1 MGVVF
6 VLEVL
11 PAVGCV
17 VAGAL
22 PFGCVVVEA
31 GFVVALPGFAVMVV
45 VDVPDDGVLDVPL
58 GCEGAVVED
67 GVGVGVI
74 GATGSPGFGSGLD
87 VMPAI
92 NSLSPVSEPLL
103 RYL

>member
-1 MGVVF
+1 MVF
-6 VLEVL
+6 VVEVL
-11 PAVGCV
+11 AAGCV

-22 PFGCVVVEA
+22 PFGCVVVVEA
-31 GFVVALPGFAVMVV
+31 GVVVVLPGFGVVV
-45 VDVPDDGVLDVPL
+45 VDAPGGVVLGVPL

-67 GVGVGVI
+67 GVVGGGVI
-74 GATGSPGFGSGLD
+74 GAIVSPGFGSGLD

-92 NSLSPVSEPLL
+92 SSLRPASEPLL